1 MVDLEETKSQTSQKS
16 NDEKAN
22 DDADPLSSKL
32 KQQLLQTIGMG
43 LRRYKSIRG
52 DTVDEV
58 VGNVVN
64 KQDVKVPIIRMQAGK
79 YLIGTES
86 KLLIIKGQ
94 SVMVR
99 IGGGFE
105 RLDEYLKRNEV
116 NELEK
121 IKKLMTDKKKTFNQ
135 VMVDLLR

>member
-1 MVDLEETKSQTSQKS
+1 
-16 NDEKAN
+16 
-22 DDADPLSSKL
+22 
-32 KQQLLQTIGMG
+32 MG
-43 LRRYKSIRG
+43 LRKYKTIRG
-52 DTVDEV
+52 DAVDEV
-58 VGNVVN
+58 VGSLIT

-105 RLDEYLKRNEV
+105 RLD
-116 NELEK
+116 
-121 IKKLMTDKKKTFNQ
+121 
-135 VMVDLLR
+135 